1 MKDIV
6 PHLREVRHEKSSFS
20 IIVISSIMAGFVLLA
35 FLILTP
41 VPAAIPENCETITGT
56 VARVYSP
63 CCKDVVIEL
72 QDDGHRYHINRALQ
86 RGIELRAFD
95 TQLLNN
101 PVTLHYIRT
110 HWSPLDPFGEL
121 RPVAQVASG
130 GEILYS
136 TFPKV
141 SPE

>member
-6 PHLREVRHEKSSFS
+6 PNLREVRHEKSSLS

-35 FLILTP
+35 FLVLTP
-41 VPAAIPENCETITGT
+41 VPSALPENCETIAGK
-56 VARVYSP
+56 VANIYSP
-63 CCKDVVIEL
+63 CCEDVVIEL
-72 QDDGHRYHINRALQ
+72 ESDGHRYHINRGLE

-95 TQLLNN
+95 TQLLDKH
-101 PVTLHYIRT
+101 VTLHYIRT

-121 RPVAQVASG
+121 RPVAQVVLG

-136 TFPKV
+136 TFPEV
-141 SPE
+141 SE